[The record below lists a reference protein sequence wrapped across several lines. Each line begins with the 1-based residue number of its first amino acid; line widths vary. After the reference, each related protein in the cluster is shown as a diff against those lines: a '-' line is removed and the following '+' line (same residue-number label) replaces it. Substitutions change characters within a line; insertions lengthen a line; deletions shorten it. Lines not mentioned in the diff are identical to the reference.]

1 MLGKSVSGRVNREI
15 FFPFRA
21 DWCYPAEPMKIKM
34 ILSHAF
40 VCRFAILMTIAL
52 LGVSCATPPGEYNA
66 PAYRP
71 TNQKNVRVKVSL
83 QNRMVYVMEG
93 NRALLVTPTA
103 IGKAGHETP
112 MGNFKAFNRIKNKR
126 SNTYGYYVK
135 GDQIKPGKS
144 SKTPRGHRYVGFPMP
159 YWVEFKSAYGFHAGS
174 VWPMPRSHG
183 CLRLHPNVAPKFFA
197 LVPAGTPIN
206 IQQTQPEDQTLG
218 KNVRRPTDYAD
229 PDPAKPIMISAG
241 AFPPP
246 KGPIFSNGVNASR

>member
-1 MLGKSVSGRVNREI
+1 
-15 FFPFRA
+15 
-21 DWCYPAEPMKIKM
+21 MKTKKN
-34 ILSHAF
+34 LSRPVRISLATHL
-40 VCRFAILMTIAL
+40 CRGGLLAVFAILGI
-52 LGVSCATPPGEYNA
+52 SCASTDLGEYNA

-103 IGKAGHETP
+103 IGKPGHETP
-112 MGNFKAFNRIKNKR
+112 LGNFKAFNRIEKKR
-126 SNTYGYYVK
+126 SNTYGYFVK
-135 GDQIKPGKS
+135 GNQIVPGKS
-144 SKTPRGHRYVGFPMP
+144 SNMPRGHRYVGFPMP

-174 VWPMPRSHG
+174 VWPVPRSHG

-197 LVPAGTPIN
+197 LVPAGTLIN
-206 IQQTQPEDQTLG
+206 IAQTQREDLTLG

-229 PDPAKPIMISAG
+229 PDPPKPVMISAG

-246 KGPIFSNGVNASR
+246 KGPIFSGGGTVSH

>member
-1 MLGKSVSGRVNREI
+1 
-15 FFPFRA
+15 
-21 DWCYPAEPMKIKM
+21 MKIK
-34 ILSHAF
+34 INLSCA
-40 VCRFAILMTIAL
+40 VLCRVVL
-52 LGVSCATPPGEYNA
+52 LSLVGMFGISCATNVGEYDA

-71 TNQKNVRVKVSL
+71 TNQKNVKVKVSL

-103 IGKAGHETP
+103 IGKPGHETP
-112 MGNFKAFNRIKNKR
+112 LGNFKAFNRIEKKR

-135 GDQIKPGKS
+135 GDQIIPGKS
-144 SKTPRGHRYVGFPMP
+144 SKTPRGYRYVGFPMP

-206 IQQTQPEDQTLG
+206 ISHTQPEDHTLG

-229 PDPAKPIMISAG
+229 PDPPKPVMISTA

-246 KGPIFSNGVNASR
+246 KGPIFADDVRVSQ

>member
-1 MLGKSVSGRVNREI
+1 
-15 FFPFRA
+15 
-21 DWCYPAEPMKIKM
+21 MKIKKSQSQAIETSVAM
-34 ILSHAF
+34 NL
-40 VCRFAILMTIAL
+40 CRGAL
-52 LGVSCATPPGEYNA
+52 LMAITLLGISCATKELGEYDA

-103 IGKAGHETP
+103 IGKPGHETP
-112 MGNFKAFNRIKNKR
+112 LGNFNAFNRIEKKR
-126 SNTYGYYVK
+126 SNTYGYFVK
-135 GDQIKPGKS
+135 GNQIVPGKRT
-144 SKTPRGHRYVGFPMP
+144 KMPRGNRYVGFPMP

-174 VWPMPRSHG
+174 VWPVPRSHG

-206 IQQTQPEDQTLG
+206 IAHTQPEDQTLG

-229 PDPAKPIMISAG
+229 PDPPRSVMISSA
-241 AFPPP
+241 AFPAP
-246 KGPIFSNGVNASR
+246 KGAIFSGEGSSSR

>member
-1 MLGKSVSGRVNREI
+1 MKFKMNLSFAVLYRL
-15 FFPFRA
+15 FF
-21 DWCYPAEPMKIKM
+21 
-34 ILSHAF
+34 LL
-40 VCRFAILMTIAL
+40 AIGMF
-52 LGVSCATPPGEYNA
+52 GVSCATDLGEYNA

-71 TNQKNVRVKVSL
+71 MNQKNVRVKVSL

-112 MGNFKAFNRIKNKR
+112 LGNFNAFNRIEKKR

-135 GDQIKPGKS
+135 GDQITPGKS
-144 SKTPRGHRYVGFPMP
+144 SRTPRGHRYVGFPMP

-206 IQQTQPEDQTLG
+206 VSQTQAEDQTLG

-229 PDPAKPIMISAG
+229 PDPPKPVMISAG

-246 KGPIFSNGVNASR
+246 KGPVFSDVANASR